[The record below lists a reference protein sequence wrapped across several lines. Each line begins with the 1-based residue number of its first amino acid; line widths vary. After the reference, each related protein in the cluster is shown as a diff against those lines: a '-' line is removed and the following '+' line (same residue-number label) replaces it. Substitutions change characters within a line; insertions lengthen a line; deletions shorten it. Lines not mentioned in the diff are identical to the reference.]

1 MGDESSLSF
10 RIMGL
15 SPISRDRSE
24 VVAAPLWFNGLVTII
39 LGFNDGD
46 RWMMQLPTLFT
57 PSPPTQRQ
65 TWVWFGLSLLVAA
78 IYSGLIIYQAFSQP
92 YIVQDDAR
100 QHVFWM
106 RRFIDPEL
114 FSGDLI
120 ADYFASVAPSG
131 YTGLYRTIAM
141 LGLDPIVFSKIVPA
155 LILLVTT
162 AYCFATCVALLPVPI
177 AGFIASVLLNQNLL
191 MADDVNSG
199 TPRAFIYPCFLAFV
213 YYLLKGSRLPCLIAI
228 ALLGA
233 FYPQMMLVACG
244 VMVTRLVQWQDGRP
258 RLSPDRDDYL
268 FAGMALAVG
277 AGMMGLYVLEGATE
291 FGPAITVNEARQLP
305 EFWGNGR
312 ASFFSDN
319 PFDYWVLSPRSGILP
334 RAEKLLKP
342 PLLFAA
348 LVLPFLLRQ
357 PQRFPLATAV
367 KPGVAVLGQIILPS
381 IGLFFLAHL
390 VLFKLH
396 HPSRY
401 VQHSYR
407 VVVMLAAGIALTILL
422 EAVVR
427 WGLARS
433 TRRWIMGS
441 LLSGFVVVLLLYP
454 ATVNLREALPTH
466 KGLFPRDWNPAF
478 VVGSRPQLY
487 EFFAQQPKDILIAS
501 LAREANNLPT
511 FAQRSVLASREY
523 GIPYHVGYYRQF
535 KQRLLD
541 TIQAQYSLDP
551 NVVIQFLRK
560 YGIDYWLIDR
570 QSGFTPNYLNAKK
583 SWLWYY
589 QPAAQQAL
597 ATLEQGQSP
606 VVQTLLN
613 RCQVF
618 QDGNDLV
625 VLQANCLIQAMQ
637 AKD

>member
-1 MGDESSLSF
+1 M
-10 RIMGL
+10 M
-15 SPISRDRSE
+15 
-24 VVAAPLWFNGLVTII
+24 A
-39 LGFNDGD
+39 D

-57 PSPPTQRQ
+57 PSPKAQRQ
-65 TWVWFGLSLLVAA
+65 TWIWFGLSLLVAA
-78 IYSGLIIYQAFSQP
+78 IYGGWIIYQAFSQP

-106 RRFIDPEL
+106 RRFLDPEL

-120 ADYFASVAPSG
+120 ADYFASVAPPG
-131 YTGLYRTIAM
+131 YTSLYRTVAM

-162 AYCFATCVALLPVPI
+162 AYCFGTCITLLPVPI

-199 TPRAFIYPCFLAFV
+199 TPRAFVYPFFLAFV

-233 FYPQMMLVACG
+233 FYPQVMLVACG
-244 VMVTRLVQWQDGRP
+244 VMVTRLLKWQDGRP
-258 RLSPDRDDYL
+258 TLSRDRADYL

-277 AGMMGLYVLEGATE
+277 GGMMGLYVLEGATE

-319 PFDYWVLSPRSGILP
+319 AFDYWVLSPRSGILP

-348 LVLPFLLRQ
+348 LALPVLLRQ

-422 EAVVR
+422 EALVR

-433 TRRWIMGS
+433 TRRWMMAS
-441 LLSGFVVVLLLYP
+441 LVSGFAVVLLLYP
-454 ATVNLREALPTH
+454 TTVNWRDTLPAL
-466 KGLFPRDWNPAF
+466 KGLFPRNWNPAF

-501 LAREANNLPT
+501 LSREANNLPT
-511 FAQRSVLASREY
+511 FAQRSVLATREY
-523 GIPYHVGYYRQF
+523 GIPYHIGYYRQF

-541 TIQAQYSLDP
+541 SIQAQYSLDP
-551 NVVIQFLRK
+551 NFVIQFLRK
-560 YGIDYWLIDR
+560 YSVDYWLIDR
-570 QSGFTPNYLNAKK
+570 QSGFTPSYLKPKK
-583 SWLWYY
+583 SWLWEY

-597 ATLEQGQSP
+597 TILEQGQTP
-606 VVQTLLN
+606 VVQTLLD

-618 QDGNDLV
+618 QDGHDLV
-625 VLQANCLIQAMQ
+625 VLKADCLIQALQ